1 MNDLIKRIVSLM
13 PIASQLNKVRRN
25 FFLHI
30 IILNLSLIGRFN
42 FTNMARFGKYTAKTY
57 GDNFARGFPF
67 FSFNKAHIE
76 IKKMKIKAIVSDAS
90 FIKKSGNKTFG
101 LGYYWDGSN
110 SKSSKGLEIFSVG
123 VVDIEENQA
132 YHLYAKQTYMH
143 KLKAIVTIPK
153 LVQELLENPIGKSS
167 IAILSRTDLY
177 VSYLLRMIKEEGLL
191 SISKHMVHDG
201 FSYKYRFVIP
211 LFNAGLHIVGKARV
225 DANLKYI
232 LDENNSSGKNK
243 YGEKVNL
250 KNPDLNK
257 FEKSYDDD
265 YVLVY
270 SLPVYSIALKIEIKI
285 AYVIN
290 KKTLKYVVLFSTDLE
305 MSGEDIFIY
314 YKSRFQI
321 EFLFRDAKQYTGLS
335 HSQARSEEKL
345 DFAFNAS
352 LTTVSLA
359 KTIYYESEEN
369 KNKPFSMRSMKTS
382 YYNKLV
388 LKYILRNSAFLMTS
402 IAIKELF
409 LKLEAFGK
417 IIPVRNRKKSI
428 KTRDIKKE

>member
-1 MNDLIKRIVSLM
+1 
-13 PIASQLNKVRRN
+13 
-25 FFLHI
+25 
-30 IILNLSLIGRFN
+30 
-42 FTNMARFGKYTAKTY
+42 MARFGKHTAKTY
-57 GDNFARGFPF
+57 GDNFTRGFPF
-67 FSFNKAHIE
+67 FSFNKIHIE
-76 IKKMKIKAIVSDAS
+76 EKKIKTKAIVSDAS

-101 LGYYWDGSN
+101 LGDYWDGNN

-123 VVDIEENQA
+123 VVDIDENQA
-132 YHLYAKQTYMH
+132 YHLYAKQTCMPQF
-143 KLKAIVTIPK
+143 KPIIIIPQIK
-153 LVQELLENPIGKSS
+153 LVQNLSENPIGKSS
-167 IAILSRTDLY
+167 RAILSRTDLY
-177 VSYLLRMIKEEGLL
+177 VDHILSMIKEEGLL

-211 LFNAGLHIVGKARV
+211 LLNAGLHTVGKARK
-225 DANLKYI
+225 DANLRYL
-232 LDENNSSGKNK
+232 LDKNDSSTKSK

-257 FEKSYDDD
+257 FEKSYDDND
-265 YVLVY
+265 VLVY

-285 AYVIN
+285 AYIIN

-305 MSGEDIFIY
+305 MLGEDIFIY

-321 EFLFRDAKQYTGLS
+321 EFLFRDAKQYAGLS

-345 DFAFNAS
+345 DFAFNVS

-359 KTIYYESEEN
+359 KTIYYENEEN
-369 KNKPFSMRSMKTS
+369 KNKPFSMRNIKTS
-382 YYNKLV
+382 YYNKLI

-409 LKLEAFGK
+409 LKLESFGK